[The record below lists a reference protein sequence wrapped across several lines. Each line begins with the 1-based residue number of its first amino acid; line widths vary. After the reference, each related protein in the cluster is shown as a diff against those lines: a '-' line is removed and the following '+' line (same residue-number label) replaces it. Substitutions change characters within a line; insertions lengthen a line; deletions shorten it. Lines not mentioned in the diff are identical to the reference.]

1 MRNAQFIRFTAFSLS
16 IAFATFQ
23 TENLM
28 AGPANEKFFDAALCK
43 PPYSMTSATEIY
55 DAAEALAKPDTSSLG
70 AAIYKIPSQIGRDGF
85 KSTEV
90 FFASNAVGILVE
102 GQRADDLAKKYGL
115 KPESSDLLGTSTKGY
130 SRELPADQQPEP
142 GLAGPG
148 KVRIVARQGD
158 ALPGKTLLA
167 CEFAQDF

>member
-1 MRNAQFIRFTAFSLS
+1 MHNANFMRTAAISLFV
-16 IAFATFQ
+16 AFQTFQ
-23 TENLM
+23 AEQVM
-28 AGPANEKFFDAALCK
+28 AASANEKFFDAALCK

-70 AAIYKIPSQIGRDGF
+70 AAIYKVPSQIGRDGF

-102 GQRADDLAKKYGL
+102 GQRADDLAKKYRL

-167 CEFAQDF
+167 CEFTQDF

>member
-1 MRNAQFIRFTAFSLS
+1 MHNAKFLRAAAFSLCAALQ
-16 IAFATFQ
+16 IFQ
-23 TENLM
+23 AENLM
-28 AGPANEKFFDAALCK
+28 AASANAKFFDAALCK
-43 PPYSMTSATEIY
+43 PPYTMTSATEIY
-55 DAAEALAKPDTSSLG
+55 DAVEALAKPDTSSLG
-70 AAIYKIPSQIGRDGF
+70 AAIYKIPTEIGRDGF

-115 KPESSDLLGTSTKGY
+115 KPETSDLLGTSTKGY
-130 SRELPADQQPEP
+130 ARELPADQQPEP

-148 KVRIVARQGD
+148 KVSIAARQGD
-158 ALPGKTLLA
+158 AFKGKTLLA